1 MIQIKTFTDTLH
13 ASAEIKANR
22 FLDTLEA
29 SQYIETK
36 YALIQTGE
44 PHSFIKRSILIVY
57 HAKPGAEPDAQAVKR
72 SG

>member
-1 MIQIKTFTDTLH
+1 MIQIKTFTDTMH

-22 FLDTLEA
+22 FLDTLDA

-36 YALIQTGE
+36 YALIHTGE
-44 PHSFIKRSILIVY
+44 PHSSIKRSIMIVY
-57 HAKPGAEPDAQAVKR
+57 HARPGDEPAARTRKG